1 VVEAAAGDPVVA
13 VAGEVV
19 TDLVPVGTDGLFRAV
34 PGGSPA
40 NVAVGLSRL
49 GVPTY
54 LLARLSQDALGRR
67 LREHLAG
74 NGVLLDRSVAVA
86 EPSSLAVVTVGPD
99 GSAEYDFRV
108 DGTADWQWTDDELRS
123 ATDGLTALHVGSLAA
138 FVPPGAEALERLVE
152 RTRGTVTVSFDPNIR
167 PVLVGPRS
175 EAVARVE
182 RLVRLVD
189 VVKASAED
197 VSWLY
202 PGSSLDDVA
211 ARWLGA
217 GPALVVL
224 TRGGE
229 GVAAVGT
236 ASGPVVRP
244 ALPVEV
250 RDTVG
255 AGDAF
260 MSGLL
265 AGLAGHR
272 LLGPAGRSALAALG
286 AAEVSELLDEAA
298 LVAAITCT
306 RQGAD
311 PPTRAEVEEA
321 YGP

>member
-1 VVEAAAGDPVVA
+1 MIEPVAVDPVVA

-19 TDLVPVGTDGLFRAV
+19 TDLVPVGADGLFRAV

-49 GVPTY
+49 DVPAY
-54 LLARLSQDALGRR
+54 LLARFSRDALGRR

-74 NGVLLDRSVAVA
+74 NGVLLDRSVAA
-86 EPSSLAVVTVGPD
+86 GEPSSLAVVTLGAD
-99 GSAEYDFRV
+99 GAAEYDFRV
-108 DGTADWQWTDDELRS
+108 DGTADWQWTDDELAG
-123 ATDGLTALHVGSLAA
+123 ATDGVAALHVGSLAA
-138 FVPPGAEALERLVE
+138 QVEPGAGALERLVE
-152 RTRGTVTVSFDPNIR
+152 RTGRTATVSFDPNIR
-167 PVLVGPRS
+167 PLLVGPRAA
-175 EAVARVE
+175 AVARVE
-182 RLVRLVD
+182 RLVGLAD

-211 ARWLGA
+211 GRWRAA
-217 GPALVVL
+217 GPSVVVL
-224 TRGGE
+224 TRGGD
-229 GVAAVGT
+229 GVTAVGT
-236 ASGPVVRP
+236 SSGPVVRP
-244 ALPVEV
+244 AVPVDV

-265 AGLAGHR
+265 AGLAQRR
-272 LLGPAGRSALAALG
+272 LLGPAGRSALAALT
-286 AAEVSELLDEAA
+286 AVELSELLDEAA

-311 PPTRAEVEEA
+311 PPTRAELDA
-321 YGP
+321 

>member
-1 VVEAAAGDPVVA
+1 MVEPVAGDPVVA

-54 LLARLSQDALGRR
+54 LLARLSRDALGRR
-67 LREHLAG
+67 LQEHLRG
-74 NGVLLDRSVAVA
+74 NGVLLDRSVAAA

-99 GSAEYDFRV
+99 GAAEYDFRV
-108 DGTADWQWTDDELRS
+108 DGTADWQWTDDELNG
-123 ATDGLTALHVGSLAA
+123 ATDGVAALHVGSLAA
-138 FVPPGAEALERLVE
+138 LVSPGAEALEGLVQ
-152 RTRGTVTVSFDPNIR
+152 RTRATATVSFDPNIR

-175 EAVARVE
+175 RAVARVE
-182 RLVRLVD
+182 RLVTLVD

-202 PGSSLDDVA
+202 PGSSLDDIA
-211 ARWLGA
+211 ARWLGE
-217 GPALVVL
+217 GPSMVVL

-229 GVAAVGT
+229 GVTAVGT
-236 ASGPVVRP
+236 TSGPVVQP
-244 ALPVEV
+244 ALPVDV

-265 AGLAGHR
+265 AGLAAR
-272 LLGPAGRSALAALG
+272 RVLGPAGRSALAALG
-286 AAEVSELLDEAA
+286 AAEVSEVLAEAA

-306 RQGAD
+306 REGAD
-311 PPTRAEVEEA
+311 PPTRAELDA
-321 YGP
+321 